1 MKTILKIMMLFC
13 CGLTFAQTTVK
24 GKIVDNNGIPL
35 PGANIIVVGTTT
47 GTISDYDGN
56 FSLVVDQDPPFSIQV
71 SSVGFESVTE
81 EVTTN
86 PQTFDITMSE
96 GTSLDEVVISASRT
110 PERIFESPVTVER
123 FGLKEIKNTAS
134 ADFYGGLENLKGVDI
149 NTNSLTFKSI
159 NTRGFAAFGNNRFV
173 QLVDG
178 MDNSAPALNFPLG
191 NLLGMTETDV
201 LSVELLPGASSA
213 LYGANAFN
221 GILFM
226 RSKSPFDH
234 QGISGYVKSGIT
246 SQEAAGNNDYTDV
259 GVRMAYKFSDKFAAK
274 VNFGY
279 LKGTDWFATNYDDKD
294 MLGGTRASNIN
305 YDGVNVYG
313 DNVTTNINDVAQTLE
328 ALGLAPAG
336 ASALVPSVDVSRT
349 GYTESDLTDY
359 NAESIKADW
368 GLYFRPWANDFEIQ
382 YVGKIGSGSTVYQ
395 GAQRYRI
402 DNFFLQQHKLEIK
415 NDNFFVRG
423 YITADKA
430 GDTYVMDVAGPNLLQ
445 SWKEHNVWF
454 GEYVAEY
461 IGQSLGGATSEQ
473 AHIAARQAAEVG
485 RLVPG
490 TPAFQQAFDQVT
502 SDTSFLTG
510 SAIRDNSQ
518 IYHGDANYNF
528 GDMIE
533 FAEIQVGGSYRTYR
547 LNSFG
552 TIYADSNGPITY
564 SELGLYTQLQKS
576 LELNENLELKLTGSI
591 RYDKSELFDAFLS
604 PRVSAGLTVN
614 ENHNFRA
621 SFQSGFR
628 NPDTQAL
635 YIGLQ
640 TGLGTL
646 IGGASDIGDR
656 YVRDYGVS
664 QFAQTNFGLPASVTQ
679 TGASAYTN
687 SLFGSVAGE
696 LSNTNRD
703 VNSNG
708 SNFIGNSNFVKP
720 ERVSSFEVGY
730 RGKIN
735 SFIIDASA
743 YYSAYND
750 FLANES
756 VVAPLYGNVNN
767 FDLTGYDPA
776 NPASVA
782 GLNPD
787 TQQILAA
794 LSNGDFNGYQTYT
807 NSEETVNSY
816 GAAVAVSTKVFKDF
830 DISANYTYAHLDFDI
845 KANPDFRTNFNT
857 ADHKVKASF
866 GNTDLFT
873 NFGFNVAWRWS
884 DNYYWESSFGDGE
897 IPAFHVMDAQINY
910 RIPSLKSSIKVG
922 AANLLQDEYFTAFGT
937 GFIGSQYYVSW
948 TINNL

>member
-1 MKTILKIMMLFC
+1 MKTLFKTIMLFC
-13 CGLTFAQTTVK
+13 CALSFSQTTVK
-24 GKIVDNNGIPL
+24 GKVIDNNGQPL
-35 PGANIIVVGTTT
+35 PGANIIVTGTTT

-56 FSLVVDQDPPFSIQV
+56 YTLTVNQDPPFTIQI
-71 SSVGFESVTE
+71 SSVGFETVNQ

-86 PQTFDITMSE
+86 PQTIDVTLIE
-96 GTSLDEVVISASRT
+96 GTSLDEIVISASRT

-159 NTRGFAAFGNNRFV
+159 NTRGFAAFANNRFV

-201 LSVELLPGASSA
+201 QSVEILPGASSA

-234 QGISGYVKSGIT
+234 EGISGYVKRGIT
-246 SQEAAGNNDYTDV
+246 SQEAAGDNDYTDL
-259 GVRMAYKFSDKFAAK
+259 GIRMAHKFNDNFAAK

-279 LKGTDWFATNYDDKD
+279 LKGTDWYATNYDDKN
-294 MLGGTRASNIN
+294 MIGGTRESNLN

-313 DNVTTNINDVAQTLE
+313 DNVTTNIRDASGGLGIIPDVN
-328 ALGLAPAG
+328 
-336 ASALVPSVDVSRT
+336 VSRT
-349 GYTESDLTDY
+349 GYNEVDLTDY

-382 YVGKIGSGSTVYQ
+382 YVGKVGTGSTVYQ

-402 DNFFLQQHKLEIK
+402 DNFFLQQHKIEIR

-430 GDTYVMDVAGPNLLQ
+430 GDTYIMDVAGPNLLQ
-445 SWKEHNVWF
+445 KWKSHEDWF
-454 GEYVAEY
+454 GDY
-461 IGQSLGGATSEQ
+461 INTFAGATLGGATEAQ
-473 AHIAARQAAEVG
+473 AHAMARQAAETG
-485 RLVPG
+485 RFEPG
-490 TPAFQQAFDQVT
+490 TPEFQQAFDEVT
-502 SDTSFLTG
+502 NDTSFFTG
-510 SAIRDNSQ
+510 SAIKDNSK

-528 GDMIE
+528 GDMVE

-552 TIYADSNGPITY
+552 TIYADENGPITY

-576 LELNENLELKLTGSI
+576 LELNESLELKLTGSI

-604 PRVSAGLTVN
+604 PRISAGLTVN
-614 ENHNFRA
+614 KNHNFRA

-628 NPDTQAL
+628 NPDTQSL
-635 YIGLQ
+635 YIGLE
-640 TGLGTL
+640 TALGTL
-646 IGGASDIGDR
+646 VGGASDIGNR
-656 YVRDYGVS
+656 FQRDYTVS
-664 QFAQTNFGLPASVTQ
+664 QFAQNNLGQPSSITQ
-679 TGASAYTN
+679 TADAAYSN
-687 SLFGSVAGE
+687 SLFVSVAGE
-696 LSNTNRD
+696 LANLNRD
-703 VNSNG
+703 VSSNG
-708 SNFIGNSNFVKP
+708 SDFIGNSNYVKP
-720 ERVSSFEVGY
+720 EKVNSFEVGY
-730 RGKIN
+730 RGKIKN
-735 SFIIDASA
+735 FIIDASA
-743 YYSAYND
+743 YYNSYTD

-756 VVAPLYGNVNN
+756 VIAPLYGNVSN
-767 FDLTGYDPA
+767 FNLTGYDPN

-782 GLNPD
+782 GLNSD

-794 LSNGDFNGYQTYT
+794 LDNGDVNVYQTYT

-816 GAAVAVSTKVFKDF
+816 GAALAISTKVFNGF
-830 DISANYTYAHLDFDI
+830 DLGVNYTYAHLDFDI
-845 KANPDFRTNFNT
+845 KSNPDFRTSFNT
-857 ADHKVKASF
+857 PDHKVKASF
-866 GNTDLFT
+866 GNTELFK

-897 IPAFHVMDAQINY
+897 IPAFHVVDAQINY

-937 GFIGSQYYVSW
+937 GFLGSQYYVSW

>member
-1 MKTILKIMMLFC
+1 MMLFC
-13 CGLTFAQTTVK
+13 CAFCFAQTTVK
-24 GKIVDNNGIPL
+24 GKIIDNNGQPL
-35 PGANIIVVGTTT
+35 PGANVIVSGTTT

-56 FSLVVDQDPPFSIQV
+56 YTLTVNQDPPFTIQI
-71 SSVGFESVTE
+71 SSVGFETVNQ

-86 PQTFDITMSE
+86 PQTIDVTLVE
-96 GTSLDEVVISASRT
+96 GTELDEIVISASRT

-201 LSVELLPGASSA
+201 QSVEILPGASSA

-234 QGISGYVKSGIT
+234 AGISGYVKRGIT
-246 SQEAAGNNDYTDV
+246 SQEAAGDNDYTDV
-259 GVRMAYKFSDKFAAK
+259 GVRMAHKFSDKFAAK
-274 VNFGY
+274 INFGY

-294 MLGGTRASNIN
+294 RLGGTRETNIN

-313 DNVTTNINDVAQTLE
+313 DNVTTNIRDA
-328 ALGLAPAG
+328 APASIQG
-336 ASALVPSVDVSRT
+336 LIPDVNVSRT
-349 GYTESDLTDY
+349 GYTETDLTDY
-359 NAESIKADW
+359 NAESVKADW

-382 YVGKIGSGSTVYQ
+382 YVGKIGTGSTVYQ

-402 DNFFLQQHKLEIK
+402 DNFFLQQHKLEFK
-415 NDNFFVRG
+415 GDNFFVRG
-423 YITADKA
+423 YVTADKA
-430 GDTYVMDVAGPNLLQ
+430 GDTYIMDVAGPNLLQ
-445 SWKEHNVWF
+445 KWKSHEDWF
-454 GEYVAEY
+454 GQY
-461 IGQSLGGATSEQ
+461 IETFVGATLGGATEAE
-473 AHIAARQAAEVG
+473 AHVAARGVAETG
-485 RLVPG
+485 RYEPG
-490 TPAFQQAFDQVT
+490 TREFQQAFDQVT
-502 SDTSFLTG
+502 SQTSFLTG

-528 GDMIE
+528 GDMVE
-533 FAEIQVGGSYRTYR
+533 FAEIQLGGSYRTYR

-552 TIYADSNGPITY
+552 TIYADENGPITY
-564 SELGLYTQLQKS
+564 SELGLYTQLQKT
-576 LELNENLELKLTGSI
+576 LEVNENLELKLTGSI

-604 PRVSAGLTVN
+604 PRLSAGLTVN
-614 ENHNFRA
+614 ENHNFRV
-621 SFQSGFR
+621 SYQSGFR
-628 NPDTQAL
+628 NPDTQSL
-635 YIGLQ
+635 YIGLE
-640 TGLGTL
+640 TALGTL
-646 IGGASDIGDR
+646 VGGASDIGER
-656 YVRDYGVS
+656 FERPYSVS
-664 QFAQTNFGLPASVTQ
+664 QFAQNNLGQPSSITQ
-679 TGASAYTN
+679 TAAAAYTN
-687 SLFGSVAGE
+687 SLFVSVAGE
-696 LSNTNRD
+696 LTNEDRD
-703 VNSNG
+703 VSSNG

-730 RGKIN
+730 RGKIKG
-735 SFIIDASA
+735 FVIDASA
-743 YYSAYND
+743 YYNSYND

-756 VVAPLYGNVNN
+756 VVAPLYGDVSN
-767 FDLTGYDPA
+767 FNLTGYDPN
-776 NPASVA
+776 NPGSVA
-782 GLNPD
+782 GLNSD

-794 LSNGDFNGYQTYT
+794 LDNGDVNVYQTYT
-807 NSEETVNSY
+807 NSEESVNSY
-816 GAAVAVSTKVFKDF
+816 GAAIAVSTKVFKDF
-830 DISANYTYAHLDFDI
+830 DLSANYTYAHLDFDV
-845 KANPDFRTNFNT
+845 KANPDFRTSFNT
-857 ADHKVKASF
+857 PDHKVKATF

-897 IPAFHVMDAQINY
+897 VPAFHVLDAQVNY

-922 AANLLQDEYFTAFGT
+922 AVNLLQDEYFTAFGT
-937 GFIGSQYYVSW
+937 GLIGSQYYVSW